1 MTAWEKFFDE
11 KIRLVAQG
19 KEILDV
25 GGAGG
30 FIKLL
35 APYEHLFKDSRYRS
49 LDISAEAHP
58 DIVGDIHNLPVPE
71 NSLDGVICICVLEHV
86 ENPKKA
92 MDEIQRVLKPGGQC
106 LLYAPFLHPY
116 HAREGVYNY
125 KDYYRYSRDG
135 LSHLARNFS
144 KVEMSPVRLFFETWF
159 YLLPNPL
166 GKIFMPLGRF
176 LDFIV
181 RPKGNQ
187 TSGFYLYL
195 VK

>member
-35 APYEHLFKDSRYRS
+35 APYRDLFKGSRYRS
-49 LDISAEAHP
+49 LDISPEAHP
-58 DIVGDIHNLPVPE
+58 DIVGDIHKLPIPD

-86 ENPKKA
+86 EDPQKA
-92 MDEIQRVLKPGGQC
+92 INEIRRTLKPGGKC

-116 HAREGVYNY
+116 HAREGNYNY
-125 KDYYRYSRDG
+125 KDFYRYSKDG
-135 LSHLARNFS
+135 LAHLAREFS
-144 KVEMSPVRLFFETWF
+144 KVEMASVRLFFETWF

-166 GKIFMPLGRF
+166 GKIFMPIGRL
-176 LDFIV
+176 LDLLL

-187 TSGFYLYL
+187 TSGYYLYL
-195 VK
+195 IK